1 VSGRASPTDD
11 APEILDRDHGWVRD
25 GTDEVGALS
34 LRRLARAWP
43 RAIATTW
50 LAIALVLLARVLGD
64 PGVQISG
71 DPDVLVPVEHRAPE
85 GEPLLLLTVEESA
98 LSEDQGGADLLASA
112 AAAVAERLGERRV
125 PLGPPVAELTAWID
139 AHALY
144 LLPVAAHEGLAER
157 LGDAAMAQAIDALR
171 ARLSSPLYG
180 VSGEDPRRDP
190 LRLQELSSEHAGWL
204 THLGN
209 ADDMP
214 AELTAAGDLLALDG
228 RALLMQLHTGEQEPA
243 ALLDEVRQVLP
254 AGVAAALV
262 GPGPRR
268 EQHRAAIEER
278 WRPLLTL
285 SLAGLV
291 IVLSLALR
299 AIRPVLAI
307 VLALGSVLVGMLA
320 LGPALDPHGVPLL
333 VLLLGFGCE
342 AALHLTRISP
352 RGWPSAAVLGGALLP
367 LWLSPYPAW
376 QGWALRWLVGVA
388 AVVLLLRLVVP
399 ALLVLMRFSPAPAR
413 RGFRLHPIRPLA
425 VVLAG
430 AAMAG
435 GLWALPRLPVLEL
448 DRTPR
453 SVNRDDPERRVREE
467 FYDPRLVVRTSSRG
481 ATAEQALAR
490 ASEHA
495 RRLAELVPGDATRID
510 SPGRLVLPA
519 AELEARG
526 RSLAALGLPA
536 RMASLR
542 QLLAQRGLRPDAF
555 GEFLRG
561 ADATGDPPTPAAALD
576 GPLGAWIDGYL
587 VDDEANDEKVEK
599 VVTLAARVH
608 VRPDASTPLP
618 VLVDDEGEPIEL
630 RGPAVAARRDRQ
642 GFADWLGIYVM
653 SQLWL
658 GALAVWLGTRSLPI
672 ALACSCA
679 ALTAQTALL
688 AVMVPVGVGLG
699 PAVLPALLLVG
710 AAAMIAGGRACC
722 SVTRDERFYA
732 TGVLLSAMCQVVA
745 GVALV
750 ASGEPLWSQVGLVVA
765 MGAVLAAGAGLFV
778 APGMMR
784 LFGGDVPGS
793 PVGAEPGP
801 SPAKSPSPAS
811 RPPPTAT
818 PTEEEGDDA

>member
-1 VSGRASPTDD
+1 MSGRASPTDD
-11 APEILDRDHGWVRD
+11 ARKPLVETHD
-25 GTDEVGALS
+25 GADEVGALS

-50 LAIALVLLARVLGD
+50 LALALVLLARVLGD
-64 PGVQISG
+64 PGVEISG
-71 DPDVLVPVEHRAPE
+71 DPDVLVPMEHRAPA
-85 GEPLLLLTVEESA
+85 GEPLLLLTAEEDA
-98 LSEDQGGADLLASA
+98 LSEDQGGADLLVSA
-112 AAAVAERLGERRV
+112 AAAVAERLGDRRV

-144 LLPVAAHEGLAER
+144 LLPVDAHAALAER
-157 LGDAAMAQAIDALR
+157 LGDDAMAQAIDSLR

-190 LRLQELSSEHAGWL
+190 LRLQELSREHAGRL

-209 ADDMP
+209 AEDMP

-228 RALLMQLHTGEQEPA
+228 RALLMQLRTREPPA
-243 ALLDEVRQVLP
+243 LLLDEVRKILP
-254 AGVAAALV
+254 AGVTAALV

-285 SLAGLV
+285 GFAGLV
-291 IVLSLALR
+291 VVLSLALR

-352 RGWPSAAVLGGALLP
+352 RGWPSAAVLGAALLP

-376 QGWALRWLVGVA
+376 QGWALYWLAGVA
-388 AVVLLLRLVVP
+388 AVVLLLRLLVP
-399 ALLVLMRFSPAPAR
+399 ALLVLGRFSPAAAR

-425 VVLAG
+425 VVLAV

-435 GLWALPRLPVLEL
+435 GVWALPRLPVLEL

-453 SVNRDDPERRVREE
+453 SVDAEDPERRVREE
-467 FYDPRLVVRTSSRG
+467 FYDPRLVVYTSSRG
-481 ATAEQALAR
+481 DTAEQALAR

-526 RSLAALGLPA
+526 HSLATLQLPA

-587 VDDEANDEKVEK
+587 EKDDAGRVMLE
-599 VVTLAARVH
+599 ARVH

-618 VLVDDEGEPIEL
+618 VLEDDEGEPIEL
-630 RGPAVAARRDRQ
+630 RGPAVAARRDRE
-642 GFADWLGIYVM
+642 GFGDWLGIYVA

-679 ALTAQTALL
+679 SLTAQTAVL
-688 AVMVPVGVGLG
+688 AAMVPVGVGLG
-699 PAVLPALLLVG
+699 PAMLPALLLVG

-722 SVTRDERFYA
+722 SVTRDERFHA
-732 TGVLLSAMCQVVA
+732 TGVLLSALCQVAA
-745 GVALV
+745 GLALV

-784 LFGGDVPGS
+784 LFGGDVPQQ
-793 PVGAEPGP
+793 
-801 SPAKSPSPAS
+801 SPA
-811 RPPPTAT
+811 PPQQSSAKG
-818 PTEEEGDDA
+818 EGA

>member
-1 VSGRASPTDD
+1 MSGRASPTDAASEPL
-11 APEILDRDHGWVRD
+11 APDGADEI
-25 GTDEVGALS
+25 GALS

-43 RAIATTW
+43 RAIVTVW
-50 LAIALVLLARVLGD
+50 LAVAVVLLARVLGD
-64 PGVQISG
+64 PGVEISG
-71 DPDVLVPVEHRAPE
+71 DPDVLVPVEHRAPAD
-85 GEPLLLLTVEESA
+85 EPLLLLTVDESA
-98 LSEDQGGADLLASA
+98 LTEAQGGADLLLGA

-125 PLGPPVAELTAWID
+125 PLGPPAAELTAWID
-139 AHALY
+139 AHSLY
-144 LLPVAAHEGLAER
+144 LLPVGAHETLAER

-190 LRLQELSSEHAGWL
+190 LRLQELSREHAGGL

-228 RALLMQLHTGEQEPA
+228 RALLVQLRTAQAPA
-243 ALLDEVRQVLP
+243 AVLEEVRAVLP
-254 AGVAAALV
+254 AGVTAALV

-268 EQHRAAIEER
+268 EQHREAIAER
-278 WRPLLTL
+278 WRSLFTL
-285 SLAGLV
+285 GLAGLV

-299 AIRPVLAI
+299 AVRPVLAI

-320 LGPALDPHGVPLL
+320 LGPAVDPHGLPLL

-376 QGWALRWLVGVA
+376 QRWALVWLAGVA

-399 ALLVLMRFSPAPAR
+399 AMLVLMRLSPAPAR

-425 VVLAG
+425 VGLAL
-430 AAMAG
+430 AALAG
-435 GLWALPRLPVLEL
+435 GLWALPRLPALEL

-453 SVNRDDPERRVREE
+453 SASADDPERRVREE
-467 FYDPRLVVRTSSRG
+467 FYDPRLVVRAASEG
-481 ATAEQALAR
+481 ATTEQALER
-490 ASEHA
+490 AAEHA
-495 RRLAELVPGDATRID
+495 RVLAERVPGDATRVD
-510 SPGRLVLPA
+510 SPGRLVLPPG
-519 AELEARG
+519 ELEARR
-526 RSLAALGLPA
+526 RSLGALNLPA
-536 RMASLR
+536 RMAALR
-542 QLLAQRGLRPDAF
+542 ELLGTRGLRPDAF

-561 ADATGDPPTPAAALD
+561 ATATGDLPTAAAALE
-576 GPLGAWIDGYL
+576 GPLGPWIGSY
-587 VDDEANDEKVEK
+587 VADDEGRGM
-599 VVTLAARVH
+599 TLESRVH

-618 VLVDDEGEPIEL
+618 PVVDDEGRAVEL

-642 GFADWLGIYVM
+642 ELHDWLGIYIA

-658 GALAVWLGTRSLPI
+658 GALAVWLGTRSLPT
-672 ALACSCA
+672 ALGCSCA
-679 ALTAQTALL
+679 ALAAQTALL

-710 AAAMIAGGRACC
+710 AAAMIAGGRACRAV
-722 SVTRDERFYA
+722 SRDERFHA

-750 ASGEPLWSQVGLVVA
+750 GSGDPLWSQIGLVVA

-784 LFGGDVPGS
+784 LFGGEVPGS
-793 PVGAEPGP
+793 PAVAV
-801 SPAKSPSPAS
+801 AN
-811 RPPPTAT
+811 TAT
-818 PTEEEGDDA
+818 RESKPATSEPKPPREPPREGGDDT

>member
-1 VSGRASPTDD
+1 MSGRASPTDHASEPL
-11 APEILDRDHGWVRD
+11 APGGD
-25 GTDEVGALS
+25 DEVGALS

-43 RAIATTW
+43 RAIVTLW
-50 LAIALVLLARVLGD
+50 LVLVVVLLARVLGD
-64 PGVQISG
+64 PGVEISG
-71 DPDVLVPVEHRAPE
+71 DPDVLVPAEHRAPE
-85 GEPLLLLTVEESA
+85 GEPLLLLTVEDGASA
-98 LSEDQGGADLLASA
+98 EAQGGADLLLGA
-112 AAAVAERLGERRV
+112 AAAVAERLGDRRV
-125 PLGPPVAELTAWID
+125 PLGPPAAELTAWID
-139 AHALY
+139 AHSLY
-144 LLPVAAHEGLAER
+144 LLPVGAHEALAER
-157 LGDAAMAQAIDALR
+157 LDDAAMAQAIDALR

-180 VSGEDPRRDP
+180 VSGEEPHRDP
-190 LRLQELSSEHAGWL
+190 LRLQELSRAHAGGM

-214 AELTAAGDLLALDG
+214 AELTAAGDLMALDG
-228 RALLMQLHTGEQEPA
+228 RALLVQLRTAQPPA
-243 ALLDEVRQVLP
+243 VVLEEVRDVLP
-254 AGVAAALV
+254 TGVVAALV

-268 EQHRAAIEER
+268 EQHREAIADR
-278 WRPLLTL
+278 WRSLVTL
-285 SLAGLV
+285 GLAGLV

-299 AIRPVLAI
+299 AVRPVLAI

-320 LGPALDPHGVPLL
+320 LGPAVDPHGLPLL

-367 LWLSPYPAW
+367 LWISPYPAW
-376 QGWALRWLVGVA
+376 QHWALAWLAGVA

-399 ALLVLMRFSPAPAR
+399 AMLVLMQLSPTPAR

-425 VVLAG
+425 MVLAV
-430 AAMAG
+430 AALAA

-453 SVNRDDPERRVREE
+453 SASADDPERRVREQ
-467 FYDPRLVVRTSSRG
+467 FFDPRLVVRAGSPG
-481 ATAEQALAR
+481 DTAEHALER

-495 RRLAELVPGDATRID
+495 RVLAELVPGDATRVD
-510 SPGRLVLPA
+510 SPGRLVLPP
-519 AELEARG
+519 AELEAR
-526 RSLAALGLPA
+526 RQSLAGLKLPG
-536 RMASLR
+536 RMAALR
-542 QLLAQRGLRPDAF
+542 ELLGTRGLRPDAF

-561 ADATGDPPTPAAALD
+561 ATATGELPTAEAALE
-576 GPLGAWIDGYL
+576 GPLGPWIDGYL
-587 VDDEANDEKVEK
+587 VDDEAGH
-599 VVTLAARVH
+599 VTLESRLH
-608 VRPDASTPLP
+608 VRPDASAPLP
-618 VLVDDEGEPIEL
+618 RLTDAEGGAIEL

-642 GFADWLGIYVM
+642 ELPDWLGIYIA

-672 ALACSCA
+672 ALGCSCA
-679 ALTAQTALL
+679 ALSAQTALL

-710 AAAMIAGGRACC
+710 AAAMIAGGRACR
-722 SVTRDERFYA
+722 SVTRDERFHA

-750 ASGEPLWSQVGLVVA
+750 ASGDPLWSQVGLVVA

-784 LFGGDVPGS
+784 LLGGDVPGS
-793 PVGAEPGP
+793 T
-801 SPAKSPSPAS
+801 AKKEALP
-811 RPPPTAT
+811 RK
-818 PTEEEGDDA
+818 GDDA